1 VSRQTSVGT
10 APVTLVCETFAVS
23 RSSFYAASQAARAPR
38 DPDERRRR
46 PARAGVPAT
55 ELVAAIHAVVE
66 DHPAWGH
73 RKVWATLR
81 RRGLRVGRRRVYET
95 MRSLGLTLPAT
106 HPGRKAVPRGHVAV
120 AEPNRRIATD
130 LTVIWTRDGGLV
142 PIVITVDCG
151 CRSVLDVTV
160 TDSQTA
166 FDVLLA
172 VERGL
177 LRAFG
182 APQLVPDGVE
192 LRSDHGP
199 QFTGHDAAALA
210 RRWGIEQT
218 FAPVGRPTG
227 NAVAERTIQT
237 MKVECLWIEDFVDAA
252 HVQCALDR
260 WRHDFNHE
268 RPHQALDW
276 RTPAETRA
284 LHLGLDRAVA

>member
-1 VSRQTSVGT
+1 MSRQTSVGI
-10 APVTLVCETFAVS
+10 APVTLVCETFSVS

-46 PARAGVPAT
+46 PARAGVSAND
-55 ELVAAIHAVVE
+55 LVAAIHAVVE
-66 DHPAWGH
+66 DHSAWGH

-106 HPGRKAVPRGHVAV
+106 NPGRKAVPRGHVAV
-120 AEPNRRIATD
+120 ADPNRRIATD
-130 LTVIWTRDGGLV
+130 LTVIWTRDSGLV

-151 CRSVLDVTV
+151 CRSVFDVTV
-160 TDSQTA
+160 TDTQTA

-177 LRAFG
+177 VRAFG
-182 APQLVPDGVE
+182 APQLVPDGAE

-199 QFTGHDAAALA
+199 QFTGHDAAALTK
-210 RRWGIEQT
+210 RWGLEQT

-227 NAVAERTIQT
+227 NAVAERTIPM
-237 MKVECLWIEDFVDAA
+237 MKVECLWLEEFTDAA
-252 HVQCALDR
+252 HVQAALDR
-260 WRHDFNHE
+260 WRYSFNHE

-276 RTPAETRA
+276 RTLAETRVM
-284 LHLGLDRAVA
+284 LLGLDQAAA